1 MEWGTRD
8 VAQWYSTCLT
18 KPWNLFQIQEKEEE
32 GEGKGQQQANTARL
46 HFIRMSPGTEE
57 TEAGGSKFKAGLG
70 CTAEN
75 LLTPTPS
82 KIFKSVNQSIGRG
95 GVWRRKTEGS
105 LLVLRSVS
113 AGDRTI

>member
-32 GEGKGQQQANTARL
+32 DEGKGQQQARL

-57 TEAGGSKFKAGLG
+57 TEAGGSKFKEGLG

-113 AGDRTI
+113 TGDRTI